1 MLFRSKNNL
10 LLAGI
15 LLLCLY
21 LLACSKSSGS
31 LTPITRASLTFTA
44 NDSMI
49 NYPIS
54 VAYIQDVVNVHTTL
68 ITGQYADTSAK
79 KGSISIRLIGDT
91 TGRYQGDSLLIT
103 YTTPDGTLYYN
114 TRDTS
119 NYVRIDKFAK
129 TPSGI
134 VNGGFSCRV
143 YNGNDT
149 ILLSDGTLLAYY
161 QD

>member
-1 MLFRSKNNL
+1 MKNNL
-10 LLAGI
+10 LLTGI

-21 LLACSKSSGS
+21 LLACSKGGGT

-49 NYPIS
+49 NFPVS
-54 VAYIQDVVNVHTTL
+54 MAYIQDVVNVHTTL
-68 ITGQYADTSAK
+68 ITGQYADTSSK
-79 KGSISIRLIGDT
+79 KGSISIRLVGDT
-91 TGRYQGDSLLIT
+91 TGRYQADSLLVT
-103 YTTPDGTLYYN
+103 YTNPAGLLYYN
-114 TRDTS
+114 TKDTS

-134 VNGGFSCRV
+134 VNGGFNCRV
-143 YNGNDT
+143 YNGSDT
-149 ILLSDGTLLAYY
+149 IRLSDGTLLAHY